1 MESCQN
7 HFWHALIE
15 SSSFFGSDHTLVHHL
30 HRIATRHTFL
40 SMPLR
45 SFLAGRGGTVHRHA
59 LRLPLGLF
67 VLLTV
72 GSNVFMIIQF
82 HWRERGMHLP
92 SEEDLGHEIVGFGL
106 PPPRQSEHENKSE
119 QSSSNQTIIG
129 SSPQK
134 QNEAREKWL
143 RILVENGTKLLPKPI
158 GWERYGYYRIRYHFN
173 CDGLDI
179 DARPLPTMRDWN
191 IYRSLFGTIVD
202 EQSTFDDS
210 VPPTEG
216 YTLNEDGPP
225 PYYAAHGTRGRGLFA
240 SRDIQKG
247 DLVHGSKSDVI
258 FPDAMTWRRY
268 VFSLP
273 RRMACDAI
281 DWTWTQKRGI
291 RTCMNIAILMNAA
304 NWKTENQTEPNLSAS
319 AEMYATRDI
328 KKGEELL
335 YDYESGDKEWESVG
349 L

>member
-1 MESCQN
+1 
-7 HFWHALIE
+7 
-15 SSSFFGSDHTLVHHL
+15 
-30 HRIATRHTFL
+30 
-40 SMPLR
+40 
-45 SFLAGRGGTVHRHA
+45 
-59 LRLPLGLF
+59 
-67 VLLTV
+67 
-72 GSNVFMIIQF
+72 
-82 HWRERGMHLP
+82 MHLP
-92 SEEDLGHEIVGFGL
+92 SEEDL
-106 PPPRQSEHENKSE
+106 
-119 QSSSNQTIIG
+119 
-129 SSPQK
+129 
-134 QNEAREKWL
+134 A
-143 RILVENGTKLLPKPI
+143 ENGTKLLPKPI
-158 GWERYGYYRIRYHFN
+158 GWERYGYYRIRNHFN

-202 EQSTFDDS
+202 EQTSFNDS

-247 DLVHGSKSDVI
+247 DLVHSSKSDVI

-281 DWTWTQKRGI
+281 VWTWTQRRGI

-335 YDYESGDKEWESVG
+335 YDYKSHDIEWERKVLVCEQYPLLPWSYSPFFICQEGIALAEVMQDVRV
-349 L
+349 LNRVLNYKHKIIVY

>member
-1 MESCQN
+1 
-7 HFWHALIE
+7 
-15 SSSFFGSDHTLVHHL
+15 
-30 HRIATRHTFL
+30 
-40 SMPLR
+40 MPLR

-134 QNEAREKWL
+134 QNEATMRKGKVKADRGKWP
-143 RILVENGTKLLPKPI
+143 KLIPKPS
-158 GWERYGYYRIRYHFN
+158 GWERYGYYRIRNHFN
-173 CDGLDI
+173 CDGLDV
-179 DARPLPTMRDWN
+179 DAKPLPTMREWN
-191 IYRSLFGTIVD
+191 IYQSLFGTIVD
-202 EQSTFDDS
+202 EQSTFYDS

-216 YTLNEDGPP
+216 YTLSEDGPP

-247 DLVHGSKSDVI
+247 ELVHSSESDVI

-281 DWTWTQKRGI
+281 VWTWTQKRGI

-335 YDYESGDKEWESVG
+335 YDYKSGDINWESVG